1 MSAILVLDVGTSAL
15 KAVLFSP
22 EGEVLSTAEEGYGPS
37 PAPHRQDQ
45 HAWWTAAAAACR
57 RIGGP
62 VPTALALTGTME
74 NLIPV
79 DAAGMPAGPAI
90 LYSDPCGT
98 AALAAASDRLAA
110 AGARSILG
118 NAPEPLMTAFKLGW
132 LAQAEPG
139 TLAAARWILGS
150 PKDALALRMTGVA
163 ATDPVTAS
171 TSGLM
176 DMARRDWSA
185 ALVEATATDPRCL
198 PPIRPAGFVLGP
210 LLPPAATALG
220 LPAGI
225 PVFTGCGDAGAT
237 TAGSGCDHDGD
248 ISLHI
253 GTTGWVARVVDDRG
267 IGEPRA
273 VYRLAHPDD
282 GLVIEV
288 TPILSAGS
296 ATAWARSVLGLD
308 AAAAEAALTTT
319 EAAPANLV
327 FLPYLGGER
336 SPFEDTAVRGAFI
349 GLDAGHGA
357 PALYRAVVEGVSFA
371 IRASLA
377 ALDRRADLRIRLVG
391 GGATSAHWPA
401 ILADVLQ
408 RPVERV
414 ADPAAATARGAFA
427 VAARALGLAG
437 GTVRS
442 VETVTPRPGS
452 AARIDQLAVV
462 FDEAT
467 AFARATAHRL
477 GG

>member
-1 MSAILVLDVGTSAL
+1 MSAILVLDVGTSSL

-22 EGEVLSTAEEGYGPS
+22 EGAVLATAEESYGPS

-57 RIGGP
+57 RIEGP
-62 VPTALALTGTME
+62 APTALALTGTME

-79 DAAGMPAGPAI
+79 DAAGIPVGPAI
-90 LYSDPCGT
+90 LYSDSCGT
-98 AALAAASDRLAA
+98 SRLAAVSGQFDA
-110 AGARSILG
+110 AGARAILG

-132 LAQAEPG
+132 LAGADPG
-139 TLAAARWILGS
+139 TLAGARWILGS

-163 ATDPVTAS
+163 TTDPVTAS

-176 DMARRDWSA
+176 DMARRDWSPALLA
-185 ALVEATATDPRCL
+185 ATGTDPRRL
-198 PPIRPAGFVLGP
+198 PPIRPAGAVLGP
-210 LLPPAATALG
+210 LLAPAATTLG

-225 PVFTGCGDAGAT
+225 PVFNGCGDAGAT

-267 IGEPRA
+267 IGEPRP

-308 AAAAEAALTTT
+308 AAAAEAALSAS
-319 EAAPANLV
+319 EAAPPDLV
-327 FLPYLGGER
+327 FLPYLSGER

-377 ALDRRADLRIRLVG
+377 ALDPRPDLRIRLVG

-401 ILADVLQ
+401 LLADVLQ

-427 VAARALGLAG
+427 VAARSLGMAG

-442 VETVTPRPGS
+442 VETVTPRPAS
-452 AARIDQLAVV
+452 AARIDRLAAV
-462 FDEAT
+462 FDAAT
-467 AFARATAHRL
+467 DFARGAAQRL